1 MQWASWLRDVY
12 GLITAAG
19 NPLAEDQVQPLL
31 LALQQRYAASVGE
44 PAVPDRRNLLLSYEL
59 HAFATRHPE
68 VRAVLR
74 SWREA
79 SRDSLA
85 RHFDPLTARALDALV
100 EGQLRRPAAHRPRGG
115 RRRRACRRRQAPVN
129 RS

>member
-1 MQWASWLRDVY
+1 MPGV
-12 GLITAAG
+12 TAG

-31 LALQQRYAASVGE
+31 LAFQQRYAAPVGE

-85 RHFDPLTARALDALV
+85 RHFGPLTARALDALV
-100 EGQLRRPAAHRPRGG
+100 EGFSIHNSVDLQPTDREEVAAVV
-115 RRRRACRRRQAPVN
+115 RAVVDRHQ
-129 RS
+129 